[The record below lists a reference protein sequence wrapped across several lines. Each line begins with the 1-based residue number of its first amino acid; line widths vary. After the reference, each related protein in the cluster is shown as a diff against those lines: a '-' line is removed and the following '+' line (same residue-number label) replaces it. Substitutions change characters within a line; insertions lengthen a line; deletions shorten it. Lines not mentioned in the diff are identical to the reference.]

1 MRKFSP
7 PAMENL
13 AGSIRFTL
21 DFMEKN
27 LSKDKSGLFGETAIQ
42 VLRDQYLLKK
52 GAFLTGGIGLVFE
65 DLGIAVTDRQ
75 KELLVGLEKS
85 LRNEEDYCE
94 CSDLL
99 TLEDMRDI
107 LSVLRAAL
115 K

>member
-13 AGSIRFTL
+13 AGSIRYTL

-27 LSKDKSGLFGETAIQ
+27 LSKEKSGLFGETAIQ

-52 GAFLTGGIGLVFE
+52 GAFLTGGIGQVFE
-65 DLGIAVTDRQ
+65 DLNIAVTDRQ
-75 KELLVGLEKS
+75 KELLIGLEKS
-85 LRNEEDYCE
+85 LRNEEDYGE
-94 CSDLL
+94 FSDQLTGEDIRELL
-99 TLEDMRDI
+99 T
-107 LSVLRAAL
+107 VLQTAL